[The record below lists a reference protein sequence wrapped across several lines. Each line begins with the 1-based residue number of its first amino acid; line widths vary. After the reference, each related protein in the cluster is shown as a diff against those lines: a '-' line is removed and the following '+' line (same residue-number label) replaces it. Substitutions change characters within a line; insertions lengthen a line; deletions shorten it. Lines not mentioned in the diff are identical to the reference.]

1 MREMSE
7 PEDQGGREKREAHQ
21 KKIDDAWDEIAN
33 GSERINFDQFKALC
47 DRINEIYVELGQKG
61 REYSEEEWNMLWA
74 AFNGYN
80 GGKGKPEDSY
90 DGITKD
96 DFYYVTEHATY

>member
-7 PEDQGGREKREAHQ
+7 PEEQGGREKREAHQ
-21 KKIDDAWDEIAN
+21 KKIDDAWDEIAS
-33 GSERINFDQFKALC
+33 GSETINFDQFKALC
-47 DRINEIYVELGQKG
+47 DKINEIYVELGQKG
-61 REYSEEEWNMLWA
+61 REYTEGEWNMLWA

-80 GGKGKPEDSY
+80 GGNGNNRYE
-90 DGITKD
+90 GITKD